1 MTRDPLAAFDD
12 AVVEA
17 VASEADI
24 ETADLLELL
33 RRHQAQMRDL
43 PGAEN
48 LVYEWRKAFPWDV
61 LVERREEAYLLT
73 VAASV
78 WPEFGDALDFSDAEL
93 DAVKRVHADQL
104 TAAVDTDRVAVDTDR
119 VASDTGRVTAA
130 DADLHEQEAL
140 IVTRP

>member
-12 AVVEA
+12 NVVTA

-24 ETADLLELL
+24 EAADLRELL

-73 VAASV
+73 VATAV
-78 WPEFGDALDFSDAEL
+78 WPEFGDALGFSDAEL

-104 TAAVDTDRVAVDTDR
+104 AAAVDADR
-119 VASDTGRVTAA
+119 TAA
-130 DADLHEQEAL
+130 DDGRATDDDAALRDREAL

>member
-12 AVVEA
+12 NVVTA

-24 ETADLLELL
+24 EAADLRELL

-73 VAASV
+73 VATAV
-78 WPEFGDALDFSDAEL
+78 WPEFGDALGFSDAEL

-104 TAAVDTDRVAVDTDR
+104 AATVDADR
-119 VASDTGRVTAA
+119 TAA
-130 DADLHEQEAL
+130 DDGRATDDDAALRDREAL

>member
-12 AVVEA
+12 DVVTA

-24 ETADLLELL
+24 EAADLRELL

-61 LVERREEAYLLT
+61 LVERREEVYLLT
-73 VAASV
+73 VAAAV
-78 WPEFGDALDFSDAEL
+78 WPEFGDALGFSDAEL

-104 TAAVDTDRVAVDTDR
+104 AAIVDADR
-119 VASDTGRVTAA
+119 TAA
-130 DADLHEQEAL
+130 DDGRATDDDDAALCDREAL